1 METKVL
7 LVGVDTGEEPDFER
21 SMEELKSLAKAA
33 LKQPVGVIVQRMLS
47 VNKAFYIGSGKV
59 GEVKEYARECEAEEV
74 IFDNALSPSQIRNL
88 IQELDLPVLDRTNL
102 ILDIFAIRAK
112 TEGGKAAGG
121 NCKTAVYAAKTCGYE
136 RKSEQTGGNRRQHE
150 QQGRRR
156 NQAGTGQKKNRASHQ

>member
-112 TEGGKAAGG
+112 TKEAKLQVETARLQYMLPRLRPREMKVILMLGKQNA
-121 NCKTAVYAAKTCGYE
+121 
-136 RKSEQTGGNRRQHE
+136 RRL
-150 QQGRRR
+150 
-156 NQAGTGQKKNRASHQ
+156 QKKFRNCR

>member
-74 IFDNALSPSQIRNL
+74 IFDNALSPSQ
-88 IQELDLPVLDRTNL
+88 D
-102 ILDIFAIRAK
+102 
-112 TEGGKAAGG
+112 
-121 NCKTAVYAAKTCGYE
+121 
-136 RKSEQTGGNRRQHE
+136 RKSVV
-150 QQGRRR
+150 
-156 NQAGTGQKKNRASHQ
+156 